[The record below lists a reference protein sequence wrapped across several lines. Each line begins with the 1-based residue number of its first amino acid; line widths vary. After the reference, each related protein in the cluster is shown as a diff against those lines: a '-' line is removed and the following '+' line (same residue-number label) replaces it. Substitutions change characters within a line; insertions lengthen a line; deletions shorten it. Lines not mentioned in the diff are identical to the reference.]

1 MEEFLSSLLWPPE
14 INPEDERWHRL
25 PFEVQARWA
34 DLVNRRVE
42 AELHLRRGTDISD
55 YMVRLNRMWWEEV
68 TKHRE
73 VLGEAPPQEDSSP
86 EDLQEDNSPQDRQE
100 DSSPEDRR
108 TREESLAQR
117 TEKARDVIRLHRQ
130 GRDKPEEGT
139 SRKARGKRGGK
150 KHKPGGGQTAQLF
163 ENEASRAA
171 GRERAQSVCLK
182 PKAPPVRPRDNGGRQ
197 AGGRQN
203 VRPREQHPSDDN
215 NTWRETQKDRK
226 KEDQDDNKTR
236 KRSAKRERAP
246 HECVER
252 NQNEGS
258 GNAIHS
264 SDSEDDKV
272 DCKEKPKRDAGINR
286 SPTKGAG
293 FTRRPKPVAGID
305 RSPKRGD
312 REQAAPPKKEDR
324 EKYHKKED
332 NRRGA
337 GYRSPKKQDGKK
349 EDHTRRGAASNR
361 SPKKEDGKK
370 DEGNEDHPQG
380 YRRKITPTFDEVIK
394 RLRGAACDKEKKAAF
409 TTVPP
414 RARASGPS
422 ASDSATPRARPA
434 PPPTLLR
441 GPSKARGD

>member
-1 MEEFLSSLLWPPE
+1 M
-14 INPEDERWHRL
+14 
-25 PFEVQARWA
+25 
-34 DLVNRRVE
+34 
-42 AELHLRRGTDISD
+42 
-55 YMVRLNRMWWEEV
+55 
-68 TKHRE
+68 
-73 VLGEAPPQEDSSP
+73 
-86 EDLQEDNSPQDRQE
+86 
-100 DSSPEDRR
+100 
-108 TREESLAQR
+108 
-117 TEKARDVIRLHRQ
+117 
-130 GRDKPEEGT
+130 
-139 SRKARGKRGGK
+139 
-150 KHKPGGGQTAQLF
+150 
-163 ENEASRAA
+163 
-171 GRERAQSVCLK
+171 
-182 PKAPPVRPRDNGGRQ
+182 
-197 AGGRQN
+197 
-203 VRPREQHPSDDN
+203 
-215 NTWRETQKDRK
+215 
-226 KEDQDDNKTR
+226 
-236 KRSAKRERAP
+236 
-246 HECVER
+246 
-252 NQNEGS
+252 
-258 GNAIHS
+258 
-264 SDSEDDKV
+264 DSEDDKV

-305 RSPKRGD
+305 RSPKRGH